1 MPTFSTWL
9 AHRGPIQMPDL
20 CLWPPV
26 STRCRYP
33 DAPPVQA
40 TTGWISH
47 TPEPGRGVSNAAQP
61 EARFCHD
68 PERRRTWYGPGSHS
82 TEGAIVRAPHPI
94 RPSEVPTLRVPIL
107 WCLALPPGLQFPPA
121 SLSTLWQGGAPGWLL
136 PSSIS
141 QVGQNWAGPHPR
153 SKEEVPTQTHTQTWS
168 GWQLP
173 EPAGH
178 VPNQRCGSEKVR
190 RRLDQ
195 WSVGPIAVGHCVGH
209 HNHLRGSLAIP
220 WQATFRTDLPI
231 CHQRLW
237 WPRAANWAAAL
248 LRLLPRRHVQR
259 ELLHHKGEAQRAWSR
274 LARNPWLGRSSS
286 SGHLQ
291 RGTFPDSTKRPNRR
305 RSQSIRPRV
314 PGLSTS
320 LKDATTP
327 ITSSLASASKTVVS
341 SAHRLRWSH
350 RWHFLSGRGRRL
362 FQMARSGRRQPT
374 NRIRHSGLSPT
385 NLQSTWPSR
394 GLGVRQWYPV
404 YVFHLR
410 RLLPPTL
417 HRTPPLTALPSPI
430 QWSSGAICRHIQE
443 GALKSRGEGTVDEC
457 LQAFLLS
464 YRSTPNP
471 ATPGGQSPSEALMG
485 RKLRTINE
493 ALIPTEKPP
502 SHSGAY
508 IKHKE
513 FVVGAPVYARD
524 YRAGRPRWI
533 KATVTARRGDML
545 HDVSVGDDT
554 WVRHRNQ
561 LRPRHGETSTPASHP
576 VHLPL
581 HILLDTFGM
590 APQRETTVEA
600 AQSTPRLENPPCR
613 RTERIRRSPK
623 SLQVNPCQ
631 KRYAFSSKGGV
642 AGTSNIPAK
651 TRQKPQQNGC
661 GKRGPIPPHNA
672 AELSHSET
680 RPQLHTF

>member
-20 CLWPPV
+20 RLWPPI

-33 DAPPVQA
+33 DAPSVQA

-107 WCLALPPGLQFPPA
+107 WCLAFPPRLQVPPA

-141 QVGQNWAGPHPR
+141 QGGQNWAGPHPR

-237 WPRAANWAAAL
+237 WSRAANWAAAL
-248 LRLLPRRHVQR
+248 LRLLPGRHVQR
-259 ELLHHKGEAQRAWSR
+259 DLLHHKGEAQRAWSR

-291 RGTFPDSTKRPNRR
+291 RGTFSDSTKRPNRR
-305 RSQSIRPRV
+305 QSQSIRPRV
-314 PGLSTS
+314 QDCQQASKMPPHQSPVPWHPPAKPWSRVHIDYAGPIDGISYLVVVDAYSKWPEVVAVNPPTASATLTCLQRIFSQHGLPEVLVSDNGTQF
-320 LKDATTP
+320 
-327 ITSSLASASKTVVS
+327 TSSV
-341 SAHRLRWSH
+341 
-350 RWHFLSGRGRRL
+350 FEDFCRRHC
-362 FQMARSGRRQPT
+362 
-374 NRIRHSGLSPT
+374 IE
-385 NLQSTWPSR
+385 
-394 GLGVRQWYPV
+394 
-404 YVFHLR
+404 HLR
-410 RLLPPTL
+410 SPPYHPQSNGQAERFVDTFK
-417 HRTPPLTALPSPI
+417 RAL
-430 QWSSGAICRHIQE
+430 
-443 GALKSRGEGTVDEC
+443 LKSRGEGTVDEC

-471 ATPGGQSPSEALMG
+471 ATPGGQSPAEALMG
-485 RKLRTINE
+485 RKLRTTNE

-502 SHSGAY
+502 IHSGPCT
-508 IKHKE
+508 KHKD
-513 FVVGAPVYARD
+513 FAVGAPVYARD
-524 YRAGRPRWI
+524 YRAGHPRWI

-561 LRPRHGETSTPASHP
+561 LRPRHGETPMPASHP
-576 VHLPL
+576 VRLPL
-581 HILLDTFGM
+581 HILLDTFGL
-590 APQRETTVEA
+590 ATQRQSTVEA
-600 AQSTPRLENPPCR
+600 AQSSPHLENLSCR
-613 RTERIRRSPK
+613 RTGRIRRSPK
-623 SLQVNPCQ
+623 SLQVNPRQ
-631 KRYAFSSKGGV
+631 KRYVFSSKGGV
-642 AGTSNIPAK
+642 AGTSKIPAK
-651 TRQKPQQNGC
+651 TRQ
-661 GKRGPIPPHNA
+661 
-672 AELSHSET
+672 
-680 RPQLHTF
+680 